1 MTRFV
6 DEGLEKIRVSSFCE
20 IMSSFSWSKLVK
32 SKESA
37 NVAPA
42 CQQSCTPVSCGF
54 ILFGGFDGRKNAQGV
69 PIPNSDLN
77 VITLRNGIFFCSAET
92 TLFR

>member
-1 MTRFV
+1 MTRFIE
-6 DEGLEKIRVSSFCE
+6 EGLEKIRISSFCE

-32 SKESA
+32 SKEGA
-37 NVAPA
+37 NVAPSS
-42 CQQSCTPVSCGF
+42 QQSCTAVSCGF
-54 ILFGGFDGRKNAQGV
+54 VVFGGIDGRKNEHGV

-92 TLFR
+92 SLFR